1 MVTFGKIHSELYL
14 GQCMG
19 ETVGEV
25 FRPMGTSFWRVRF
38 GYNPVLDIKYVNLID
53 AKKAFENMCLR
64 SIEDEYE
71 VDYYY
76 ET

>member
-1 MVTFGKIHSELYL
+1 
-14 GQCMG
+14 MG

-25 FRPMGTSFWRVRF
+25 YRPMGSGFWRVRF
-38 GYNPVLDIKYVNLID
+38 GYNPSIDVKYVNLID

-71 VDYYY
+71 VGYD
-76 ET
+76 